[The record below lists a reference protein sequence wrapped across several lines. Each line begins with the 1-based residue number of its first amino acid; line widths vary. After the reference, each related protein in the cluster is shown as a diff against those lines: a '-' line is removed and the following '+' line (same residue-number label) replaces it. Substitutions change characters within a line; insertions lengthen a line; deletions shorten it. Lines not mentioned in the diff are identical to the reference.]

1 MQNNIILIPI
11 YNYWNSLNILLKK
24 IKDLKIKGCRDMKK
38 CFTHGQRIRH
48 TIGINKNWV
57 ATYDSSRNGI
67 ECDGKLYSSL
77 SKFATAHVRKD
88 YNPSRAS
95 QRDGWK
101 HCECEIDGK
110 WVSTYSLPG

>member
-1 MQNNIILIPI
+1 MT
-11 YNYWNSLNILLKK
+11 
-24 IKDLKIKGCRDMKK
+24 K

-48 TIGINKNWV
+48 TIGINKVWV

-67 ECDGKLYSSL
+67 ECDGKFYSSL
-77 SKFATAHVRKD
+77 SNFAVMHVRV
-88 YNPSRAS
+88 YNPTRKSTG
-95 QRDGWK
+95 GWK